1 MMIGKY
7 VVVRSNRAGVFAG
20 VLAAK
25 EGAMVTLTGCRK
37 LWYWAGASDTLQ
49 IAKEGVKRPGSC
61 KFTVTV
67 DSIQIQDAIEVIPTT
82 AEAEASIKAVPVW
95 KM

>member
-1 MMIGKY
+1 MIGKY

-20 VLAAK
+20 VLAA
-25 EGAMVTLTGCRK
+25 
-37 LWYWAGASDTLQ
+37 
-49 IAKEGVKRPGSC
+49 
-61 KFTVTV
+61 
-67 DSIQIQDAIEVIPTT
+67 EVIPTT